1 MIRHI
6 RNASFLVLM
15 IVLVLARTVNAS
27 SGCSTMNCGI
37 LGCTGTCDS
46 CYEGFMAC
54 EANCNDWGRAQG
66 KLNAM
71 ENFSCYENQG
81 AADFSCSCHYWLPD

>member
-46 CYEGFMAC
+46 CYEGAMAS
-54 EANCNDWGRAQG
+54 EDNCNSWGSAQG
-66 KLNAM
+66 KSGVS
-71 ENFSCYENQG
+71 ENFSCYETLEG
-81 AADFSCSCHYWLPD
+81 ADFFCSCYYPPE